1 MINMSQAKRWS
12 CCKSVKPDAPGCKT
26 DYHVEDTEFTKFL
39 VDSYAQINSS
49 STPAVSASTAA
60 SLPSKLHFPPKK
72 TISCEKRSPESNL
85 PEKSTNGTGLGDVCV
100 AEGGPPSPD
109 SAADSTSD
117 KPSCEPPSD
126 LGAVVRHRHV
136 VQTNDSIMKLCL
148 LYNVSAELIL
158 STNEIF
164 HEKDIHTR
172 EFLIIPS
179 SVVPKIGP
187 PPEIDEEAR
196 QKKKIILFVRCTQC
210 VDAMEAQGYLAS
222 HDWDVTSAVE
232 AYRSDIQWEKMN
244 LNPPKERECCFF

>member
-172 EFLIIPS
+172 EFLIIPRFS
-179 SVVPKIGP
+179 SNSSSFFTHSLILGSLVQWSRKSVPLLKSMKKLAKKRKLFFSFDALSVSTQWRPKAIWRRTIG
-187 PPEIDEEAR
+187 
-196 QKKKIILFVRCTQC
+196 T
-210 VDAMEAQGYLAS
+210 
-222 HDWDVTSAVE
+222 
-232 AYRSDIQWEKMN
+232 
-244 LNPPKERECCFF
+244 